1 MKESIVISRKST
13 QYKFIALQSIAIL
26 LVAFILVA
34 FSDIKLPFLNN
45 RSSTLPQDII
55 TATNPSTKEN
65 TKQLRRLEKSLEEKE
80 ARIIELED
88 QLKTAQNAKNNNTT
102 NADEAVNELKAL
114 LQRTESESKRLIAD
128 KDTRIRQL
136 EQQVQTL
143 QNNRPS
149 NTSTSETVLLNKLR
163 SDVQKLETRNAL
175 LEKLNGDLKKNNEYL
190 STKLKENE

>member
-149 NTSTSETVLLNKLR
+149 NTSTSETALLNKLR

-175 LEKLNGDLKKNNEYL
+175 LEKLNSDLKKNNEYL